1 MILGLG
7 GQPTQLDALV
17 IERTVPDT
25 AFYPQ

>member
-1 MILGLG
+1 MISGLG

-17 IERTVPDT
+17 FERTVPDT